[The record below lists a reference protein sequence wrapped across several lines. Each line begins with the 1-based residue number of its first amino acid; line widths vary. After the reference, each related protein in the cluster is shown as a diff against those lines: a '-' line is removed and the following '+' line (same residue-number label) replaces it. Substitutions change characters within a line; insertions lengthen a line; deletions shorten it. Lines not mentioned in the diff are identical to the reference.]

1 MIDASDIKVSSQHL
15 ESDVR
20 LEIIANE
27 LLGYG
32 VDIDQILVSPLGG
45 FYRGSRRDIVEM
57 GIIKDSIG
65 GVLYHQIKTSRDG
78 LYDGLPE
85 NIFHDNQD
93 DILAGKLIDPIE
105 NVKKNREEEEAARKF
120 FQVVEKEF
128 YRLRIQFEQEER
140 KSILGSSEFYRHE
153 IFVQLWSEL
162 KELDGKYIPALMQ
175 ILPLACKYHSD
186 TRRMEVLPQKL
197 LDVGVRIEHDPID
210 STKEEVN
217 KITSLGGEYLGI
229 DTIIG
234 KTYYDFEPGYLV
246 NLGPLTPEEL
256 EDLMPGCTAQKALN
270 VFCEYFF
277 PVGARLKFNYI
288 MLETQNTI
296 NLNPDQPTGSGLA
309 RLGLSSY
316 L

>member
-1 MIDASDIKVSSQHL
+1 MIDSSNILVSSRHL

-57 GIIKDSIG
+57 GVMKDSIG

-93 DILAGKLIDPIE
+93 DILEGKVIDPIE

-153 IFVQLWSEL
+153 IFVQLWNEL

-186 TRRMEVLPQKL
+186 TYRMQILLQKL
-197 LDVGVRIEHDPID
+197 LGLGVQIQIDPAD
-210 STKEEVN
+210 SEMEEVG
-217 KITSLGGEYLGI
+217 KITSLGQEYLGI

-234 KTYYDFEPGYLV
+234 SSYFNYEPGYLV
-246 NLGPLTPEEL
+246 SIGPLSPSDL
-256 EDLMPGCTAQKALN
+256 EDLMPDCSAQKALN

-288 MLETQNTI
+288 MLKTQNTI
-296 NLNPDQPTGSGLA
+296 NLAAGNPIEPDLA